1 MEGWRL
7 EAGGWR
13 IYILHPAFVIQG
25 AYFSTLIGWRPECGV
40 PQDVRCRMRI
50 SRFAFGVLEIDGV
63 TYEHDIVIDHGEIG
77 KRKKKASKKFR
88 DAFGHTPL
96 SVEENIPWRCSR
108 LIVGTGAY
116 GRLPIMDDVKR
127 EADRRGVKLIVLP
140 TAEAIE
146 VIRGARR
153 GTNAVLHVTC

>member
-1 MEGWRL
+1 
-7 EAGGWR
+7 
-13 IYILHPAFVIQG
+13 
-25 AYFSTLIGWRPECGV
+25 
-40 PQDVRCRMRI
+40 MRI

-63 TYEHDIVIDHGEIG
+63 TYEHDIVIDHGEIE

-96 SVEENIPWRCSR
+96 SVEENIPWRCTR

>member
-1 MEGWRL
+1 
-7 EAGGWR
+7 
-13 IYILHPAFVIQG
+13 
-25 AYFSTLIGWRPECGV
+25 
-40 PQDVRCRMRI
+40 MRI
-50 SRFAFGVLEIDGV
+50 SRFAFGLLEIDGV
-63 TYEHDIVIDHGEIG
+63 TYEHDIVINHGEIE
-77 KRKKKASKKFR
+77 KRKKKASKKFH

-127 EADRRGVKLIVLP
+127 EADRRGVTLIVLP
-140 TAEAIE
+140 TADAIKAFRE
-146 VIRGARR
+146 ARR